1 MIVIVLP
8 AYNEEQGIVRLLKRI
23 ELVAKTWFFD
33 PVKVIV
39 VDDGS
44 SDHTSEKVQA
54 LNSAMIELV
63 RHNSNRGLGEA
74 IKTGMLQ
81 ALAKCKDSDVIV
93 TMDADNTHSPGLVL
107 RMVLLIEEGYDVVI
121 ASRYQSGAR
130 VLGVPPNRRLFSRV
144 MSWLFRILF
153 PIPGVRD
160 YSSGFR
166 AYRAGLLLEAFNRWQ
181 DRFISQP
188 GFACMVEIL
197 LKLRRLGAIM
207 AEAPLVLRYDRRQ
220 GNSKMDVGK
229 TIRQT
234 LALAVRARLGN

>member
-8 AYNEEQGIVRLLKRI
+8 AYNEEQGIVQLLQRI

-33 PVKVIV
+33 PVKVVV

-44 SDHTSEKVQA
+44 SDRTAEQVQF
-54 LNSAMIELV
+54 LNSNMVELV
-63 RHNSNRGLGEA
+63 RHESNKGLGEA
-74 IKTGMLQ
+74 IRTGMLH
-81 ALAKCKDSDVIV
+81 ALAKCQESDVIV

-107 RMVLLIEEGYDVVI
+107 RMVLLIDEGYDVVI
-121 ASRYQSGAR
+121 ASRYRSGAR
-130 VLGVPPNRRLFSRV
+130 VLGVPPSRQLFSLG

-153 PIPGVRD
+153 PISGVRD

-166 AYRAGLLLEAFNRWQ
+166 AYRAGLLLKAFTKWQ
-181 DRFISQP
+181 DQFISQP

-197 LKLRRLGAIM
+197 LKLSRLGAIM
-207 AEAPLVLRYDRRQ
+207 NEVPLVLRYDRRP

-229 TIRQT
+229 TIQQT
-234 LALAVRARLGN
+234 LALALRAKFGR